1 MAGGVG
7 VQDGIVHDA
16 MSAGVILNSTLVLM
30 PPSYDKWTEST
41 PLPKGLLSPKIVSVD
56 NRILVIGDYLFY
68 TYIVFIKLDDM
79 MCPLNE
85 GILLFWIFLDLFW
98 PF

>member
-56 NRILVIGDYLFY
+56 NRILVIGDYIFY
-68 TYIVFIKLDDM
+68 TYIYFIKLDDM
-79 MCPLNE
+79 MCPLNG
-85 GILLFWIFLDLFW
+85 GILL
-98 PF
+98 

>member
-30 PPSYDKWTEST
+30 PPSYNKWTEST

-68 TYIVFIKLDDM
+68 TYIFFIKLDGM
-79 MCPLNE
+79 MCPLNR
-85 GILLFWIFLDLFW
+85 GILLCVFF
-98 PF
+98 

>member
-56 NRILVIGDYLFY
+56 NRILVIGDYIIYL
-68 TYIVFIKLDDM
+68 IH
-79 MCPLNE
+79 
-85 GILLFWIFLDLFW
+85 IFKKN
-98 PF
+98 

>member
-56 NRILVIGDYLFY
+56 NRILVIGAYIFY
-68 TYIVFIKLDDM
+68 KYVH
-79 MCPLNE
+79 
-85 GILLFWIFLDLFW
+85 IFHKT
-98 PF
+98 